1 MDILQNLWGG
11 LQIALLPTN
20 LLYCFIG
27 VSIGNLI
34 GVLPG
39 VGPSATIA
47 LLIPLTLHESPVTAI
62 IMLAGIYYGAMYGG
76 TITSVLVNI
85 PGEASSVVTCF
96 DGHQMARNGKAG
108 PALGIAAF
116 GSFIAGTA
124 SLIGLMCLASP
135 LSGIALKFG
144 PAEYFG
150 IMCLGL
156 TILSFLT
163 RGSMFKALMMAVLG
177 LFLSYVGMDIFTGQM
192 RFTLGLM
199 ELSGGIGLVPML
211 MGLFG
216 VSEVLLNIES
226 PEDHRDLVKT
236 KMGSLLPSKEDWK
249 NSAKPICRGSLI
261 GFILGII
268 PGAGVILS
276 PFVSYG
282 VEKKLSRH
290 PEKFGTGAIEGVAG
304 PESAN
309 NAAAGGSFI
318 PMFILGVPP
327 NVTIAVLLGAMMIHG
342 MQVGPMLLTEH
353 PELFWGTVA
362 SMYIGNV
369 MLLILNVPMIG
380 LWVKILKVP
389 GKILFPLILLFSLI
403 GSYSMNNNL
412 FDVYVMLIF
421 GVFGY
426 LARKYGFEVGPLV
439 LAFVL
444 GDIMEQALRQS
455 LIGSDGSFLVFFQ
468 RPISCGAL
476 ILAALLL
483 LSNFLPSWRKRKS
496 ALMTKDI

>member
-1 MDILQNLWGG
+1 MDVLQNLGSG
-11 LQIALLPTN
+11 FHIALLPIN

-27 VSIGNLI
+27 VFIGNLI

-47 LLIPLTLHESPVTAI
+47 LLIPLTVRESPVTAI
-62 IMLAGIYYGAMYGG
+62 IMLAGIYYGAQYGG

-85 PGEASSVVTCF
+85 PGEATSVVTCF
-96 DGHQMARNGKAG
+96 DGYQMARKGRAG
-108 PALGIAAF
+108 AALGIAAF
-116 GSFIAGTA
+116 GSFIAGTG
-124 SLIGLMCLASP
+124 SVVGLMCLAYP
-135 LSGIALKFG
+135 LSRVALKFG

-163 RGSMFKALMMAVLG
+163 RGSMVKALMMAVLG
-177 LFLSYVGMDIFTGQM
+177 LCLSYVGMDIFTGQV
-192 RFTLGLM
+192 RFDFGLI

-216 VSEVLLNIES
+216 VSEVLLNFENPES
-226 PEDHRDLVKT
+226 QAVVET
-236 KMGSLLPSKEDWK
+236 KMGSLLPTREDWK
-249 NSAKPICRGSLI
+249 KCVVPICRGSLI
-261 GFILGII
+261 GFFLGII
-268 PGAGVILS
+268 PGAGHVLS

-282 VEKKLSRH
+282 VEKKCSRY
-290 PEKFGTGAIEGVAG
+290 PEEFGAGAIEGVAG

-327 NVTIAVLLGAMMIHG
+327 NVTIAILLGALMIHG
-342 MQVGPMLLTEH
+342 MQVGPTLLSEH

-380 LWVKILKVP
+380 IWVKILEVP
-389 GKILFPLILLFSLI
+389 GAILFPLILMFSLI
-403 GSYSMNNNL
+403 GSFAMNSNI
-412 FDVYVMLIF
+412 FDVYVMLAF

-444 GDIMEQALRQS
+444 GDMMEQALRQS
-455 LIGSDGSFLVFFQ
+455 LIGSDGSFLVFFT

-483 LSNFLPSWRKRKS
+483 VSNFLPGWRKRKGV
-496 ALMTKDI
+496 LVT